1 MGFGGVAVRL
11 LPRRTLVLD
20 DGRALERPPAVAAA
34 VATAAAAAARG
45 RLLPDV
51 LLPRLHQLAQVVL
64 VDVTRARRTRRGS
77 GRRTG
82 RGGVVFVV
90 VIIVIVVRLRISVP
104 LRSAD

>member
-34 VATAAAAAARG
+34 VATAAAAARG

>member
-34 VATAAAAAARG
+34 VATAAAARG